1 MLSVPCSRRFF
12 LTFLRTRELRKSR
25 KAEKRRVAKRR
36 LRAHVLSF
44 ARRRKFKKHE
54 SLGPGYTV
62 SHFNET
68 RSFILSFMF
77 ETRFETFVT
86 VWSPSGCSMN
96 CSVWNW
102 EIKIERKSFQKV
114 PGQTVTALHAFF
126 MPEIVTCSWVITLYS
141 PRKTELVKFFWTILD
156 MKAELS
162 SLDFAACAFL
172 YMLYTLWSVYD
183 FIVVNYCSVSNI
195 VFLKMCFGKTNILS
209 VF

>member
-1 MLSVPCSRRFF
+1 
-12 LTFLRTRELRKSR
+12 
-25 KAEKRRVAKRR
+25 
-36 LRAHVLSF
+36 
-44 ARRRKFKKHE
+44 
-54 SLGPGYTV
+54 
-62 SHFNET
+62 
-68 RSFILSFMF
+68 
-77 ETRFETFVT
+77 
-86 VWSPSGCSMN
+86 MN
-96 CSVWNW
+96 CSVRNW

-141 PRKTELVKFFWTILD
+141 PRKTELVNFFWTFLD

-162 SLDFAACAFL
+162 SLDFATCAFL

-183 FIVVNYCSVSNI
+183 FIIVNYCSVSNI